1 MTNNEKNIY
10 NLFLATN
17 KRINNKPFKFRK
29 NFDNFEDEKYIYIN
43 RLSSFF
49 KKFNH
54 IKIED
59 FFEAP
64 YFVYGEKY
72 FDLKFYC
79 TQKAIKTY
87 SLYHDRFLLNN
98 PDSEQTIDKVKNS
111 LQFIQNYCKD
121 NNLELKNYITFKEQT
136 YNIFLKHL
144 KERQINFY
152 VLFCFPFEEELK
164 GIDSE
169 TRSIFNENLNN
180 VNYLRTKLYT
190 SVKCKIIINHIKNK
204 LK

>member
-136 YNIFLKHL
+136 YNVFLKHL
-144 KERQINFY
+144 KERRINFFI
-152 VLFCFPFEEELK
+152 L
-164 GIDSE
+164 
-169 TRSIFNENLNN
+169 
-180 VNYLRTKLYT
+180 
-190 SVKCKIIINHIKNK
+190 
-204 LK
+204 

>member
-1 MTNNEKNIY
+1 MNNNEKNIY

-98 PDSEQTIDKVKNS
+98 PDSEQTIEKVKTS
-111 LQFIQNYCKD
+111 LNFIQEYCKD
-121 NNLELKNYITFKEQT
+121 KNLKIKDYITFKEQT

-144 KERQINFY
+144 KERRINFFI
-152 VLFCFPFEEELK
+152 LFCFSFENELK
-164 GIDSE
+164 GMDKE
-169 TRSIFNENLNN
+169 TRSMFNENLNN
-180 VNYLRTKLYT
+180 INYLRTKLYT
-190 SVKCKIIINHIKNK
+190 SSKCKIIINHIKNK

>member
-1 MTNNEKNIY
+1 MNNNEKNIY

-17 KRINNKPFKFRK
+17 KRINNKPFKYRK
-29 NFDNFEDEKYIYIN
+29 NFDNFEDEKYVYIN

-98 PDSEQTIDKVKNS
+98 PDSEQTIEKVKSS
-111 LQFIQNYCKD
+111 LIFIQEYCKD
-121 NNLELKNYITFKEQT
+121 KNLKLEDYITFKEQT

-144 KERQINFY
+144 KERRINFFI
-152 VLFCFPFEEELK
+152 LFCFSFENELK
-164 GIDSE
+164 GMDKE
-169 TRSIFNENLNN
+169 TRSMFNENLNN
-180 VNYLRTKLYT
+180 INYLRTKLYT
-190 SVKCKIIINHIKNK
+190 SSKCKIIINHIKNK

>member
-17 KRINNKPFKFRK
+17 KRINNKPFKYRK
-29 NFDNFEDEKYIYIN
+29 NFDNFDDEKYIYVN
-43 RLSSFF
+43 KLASFF

-87 SLYHDRFLLNN
+87 TIYQDKYLLNN
-98 PDSEQTIDKVKNS
+98 PDSDETIKKVKDS
-111 LQFIQNYCKD
+111 IAFISNYCK
-121 NNLELKNYITFKEQT
+121 EKEISIKEYITFKEQT

-152 VLFCFPFEEELK
+152 VLFCFSFENQLK
-164 GIDSE
+164 GIDGE

-190 SVKCKIIINHIKNK
+190 SNKCKLIINHVKNK

>member
-1 MTNNEKNIY
+1 MNNNEKNIY

-98 PDSEQTIDKVKNS
+98 PDSEQTIEKVKTS
-111 LQFIQNYCKD
+111 LNFIQEYCKD
-121 NNLELKNYITFKEQT
+121 KNLKIKDYITFKEQT

-144 KERQINFY
+144 KERRINFFI
-152 VLFCFPFEEELK
+152 LFCFPFENEIK
-164 GIDSE
+164 GIDKE
-169 TRSIFNENLNN
+169 TRSMFNENLNN
-180 VNYLRTKLYT
+180 INYLRTKLYT
-190 SVKCKIIINHIKNK
+190 SSKCKIIINHIKNK

>member
-1 MTNNEKNIY
+1 MNNNEKNIY

-17 KRINNKPFKFRK
+17 KRINNKPFKYRK
-29 NFDNFEDEKYIYIN
+29 NFDNFEDEKYVYIN

-49 KKFNH
+49 KKFEH

-98 PDSEQTIDKVKNS
+98 PDSEQTIEKVKSS
-111 LQFIQNYCKD
+111 LIFIQEYCKD
-121 NNLELKNYITFKEQT
+121 KNLKLEDYITFKEQT

-144 KERQINFY
+144 KERRINFFI
-152 VLFCFPFEEELK
+152 LFCFSFENELK
-164 GIDSE
+164 GMDKE
-169 TRSIFNENLNN
+169 TRSMFNENLNN
-180 VNYLRTKLYT
+180 INYLRTKLYT
-190 SVKCKIIINHIKNK
+190 SSKCKIIINHIKNK